1 MTPTARLVDA
11 ALGAHIPL
19 FLESAASLR
28 RSSFFVVS
36 LFVVSLFVVS
46 LFVVSLFVVSF
57 FVVSLFVVSFFV
69 VSLFVV
75 SLFVVTGFVA
85 VDTGF
90 VAVVVVGAVVDD
102 DDSSHSNDPP
112 QTCSEAFSNDGVVL
126 HAAPPATSWI
136 QIPSGLQT
144 PSEQIIRL
152 AVADTKSP
160 FVEHF

>member
-1 MTPTARLVDA
+1 MREMTPTARLVDA
-11 ALGAHIPL
+11 ALGIHVPS
-19 FLESAASLR
+19 FVESAASLR

-36 LFVVSLFVVS
+36 FFVVSLFVVS
-46 LFVVSLFVVSF
+46 L
-57 FVVSLFVVSFFV
+57 FV